1 MAQGVFMSIHD
12 NLRKII
18 QSLNESVLFI
28 SFDVFDT
35 LVHRKVASPSQVFLL
50 MGQDSFV
57 EMHFDYAH
65 NWEQQRKLAEDKARQ
80 LATASNRA
88 DVTLEEIYQQLP
100 VDVST
105 RHKLIE
111 LELLYESDNLVVN
124 PAMDEFILHAKKM
137 GKKIICCSDMYLSE
151 NQIRSVALSKL
162 KNYSCID
169 AIYVSNE
176 INASKA
182 EGSMFDFVIDDLKV
196 QPNQVLHIGDNEHSD
211 YQMALTKGLNA
222 LLYSPSKN
230 YLNVLDRE
238 RSFVSDDDNQLN
250 FPRRLAA
257 LQNPFQDDQ
266 QRFFYELG
274 ATIIGPVLF
283 GFSHWL
289 LDYAKQK
296 NIKQIVTIMREGM
309 LFRYA
314 IQEFQKLFPQD
325 YSAIDVKLIYA
336 SRKSLFLPF
345 LSNDSN
351 FNRYFH
357 LTISDLFNM
366 FELSMPMH
374 LSDFGSMT
382 IQDAMETLPD
392 VFEDVVANMSA
403 NRSIIEQKES
413 EQKKLFLS
421 YLHQV
426 GIDHP
431 LFVDFGGGGTVLKQL
446 NNLSNSFKPEA
457 FALLYRDVS
466 GVDLPNL
473 HSFFPVN
480 SVTYIGLQQLRRSA
494 GVYEI
499 MLNGFESTTVGY
511 ELNDSNIVVPKQPPL
526 PSSFYE
532 LSLNKL
538 LFEPLQLGIQS
549 YFEQFKHLSKPV
561 MNISY
566 RNNLTN
572 IMTRLVSWPTEA
584 ESKYLGSLPFE
595 SDFDGKTTVPFIGL
609 NLGESHDELINFLS
623 RINYKRTFVEWPAA
637 MFSNIIP
644 TLYDNLYTRYHFS
657 TVKHDKSINSILN
670 TLDLM
675 KKIKNKPSLY
685 AIIWGA
691 GFFGEQ
697 LYSRLKTEK
706 FIQVV
711 MCVDIRAAVANVT
724 LQDQHVFQPEH
735 IFLNDLDYDLLI
747 IASERFKL
755 AIRNS
760 YHDLARKYA
769 VNAKQIVEC

>member
-1 MAQGVFMSIHD
+1 MSIHD

-35 LVHRKVASPSQVFLL
+35 LVHRKVSSPSQVFLQ
-50 MGQDSFV
+50 MGQESLV
-57 EMHFDYAH
+57 QLHFDYAH
-65 NWEQQRKLAEDKARQ
+65 NWEHQRILAENKARQ
-80 LATASNRA
+80 LATAANRA

-111 LELLYESDNLVVN
+111 LELLYESENLVVN
-124 PAMDEFILHAKKM
+124 PVMDEFILHAKKM

-151 NQIRSVALSKL
+151 NQIRIVALSKL
-162 KNYSCID
+162 KNCSCID
-169 AIYVSNE
+169 AVYVSNA

-182 EGSMFDFVIDDLKV
+182 DGSMFDFVLDDLKV
-196 QPNQVLHIGDNEHSD
+196 QPNKVLHIGDNERSD
-211 YQMALTKGLNA
+211 YQMPLVKGISA
-222 LLYSPSKN
+222 FLYSPSKN
-230 YLNVLDRE
+230 YFEVLEKE
-238 RSFVSDDDNQLN
+238 RSFVSDEDNQLN

-257 LQNPFQDDQ
+257 LHNPFQDEQ
-266 QRFFYELG
+266 QRFFYEVG

-296 NIKQIVTIMREGM
+296 NINQIVTIMREGKI
-309 LFRYA
+309 FKYA
-314 IQEFQKLFPQD
+314 INEFQKLFPQD

-351 FNRYFH
+351 FNRYFNF
-357 LTISDLFNM
+357 TISDLFNM
-366 FELSMPMH
+366 FDLNMPKH
-374 LSDFGSMT
+374 LSEYGSLT
-382 IQDAMETLPD
+382 IQVVMETLPD
-392 VFEDVVANMSA
+392 IFEEVLASMSA
-403 NRSIIEQKES
+403 NRATIELKEAEQKE
-413 EQKKLFLS
+413 LFS
-421 YLHQV
+421 IYLNQADIHY
-426 GIDHP
+426 P

-446 NNLSNSFKPEA
+446 NNLSNSSKPAA

-473 HSFFPVN
+473 HSFFPVT
-480 SVTYIGLQQLRRSA
+480 SVTYQGLQQLRRSA

-511 ELNDSNIVVPKQPPL
+511 QLNDSNIVVPKQPPL
-526 PSSFYE
+526 PKVFYE
-532 LSLNKL
+532 LSLNEL

-549 YFEQFKHLSKPV
+549 YFDQFKQLSRPALD
-561 MNISY
+561 ISY

-609 NLGESHDELINFLS
+609 NQEESHDELINFLS

-637 MFSNIIP
+637 KFSKFVP
-644 TLYDNLYTRYHFS
+644 KLYDNFYSRCAFNFN
-657 TVKHDKSINSILN
+657 KHNHSINNILN
-670 TLDLM
+670 ILDSL
-675 KKIKNKPSLY
+675 KNNNKLSLRV
-685 AIIWGA
+685 IMWGA
-691 GFFGEQ
+691 GIFGEQ
-697 LYSRLKTEK
+697 LYSSLKAEK
-706 FIQVV
+706 GIDLV
-711 MCVDIRAAVANVT
+711 MCVDMRAVVSSVT
-724 LQDQHVFQPEH
+724 LQDQPVFTPDH
-735 IFLNDLDYDLLI
+735 IFTSGCDYDLLI
-747 IASERFKL
+747 IASERFKV
-755 AIRNS
+755 AIRNN
-760 YHDLARKYA
+760 YHDLANKYA
-769 VNAKQIVEC
+769 VEAKQVIEC